1 MCEIGKPIEI
11 VDVEPLKL
19 PAPLQGTKNESE
31 RKTAAIPAVPVT
43 ETTFVEKV

>member
-19 PAPLQGTKNESE
+19 PAPLQGTKNESASE
-31 RKTAAIPAVPVT
+31 TAAIPAVPVT
-43 ETTFVEKV
+43 ETTVVE